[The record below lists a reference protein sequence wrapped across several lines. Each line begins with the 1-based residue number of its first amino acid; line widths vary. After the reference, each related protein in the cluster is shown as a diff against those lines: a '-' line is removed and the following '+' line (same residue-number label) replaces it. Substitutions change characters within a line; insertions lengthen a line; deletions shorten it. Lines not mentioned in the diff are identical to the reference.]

1 MGLFNQSNKHGKK
14 HNSKTD
20 WSDLGKKPNPKLPL
34 FLAIIIAV
42 LAGAIFS
49 FSLAPYGI
57 WPLALISPAIL
68 YALIISPISNKRA
81 FLLGEA
87 YGVGYWCVGAFWLY
101 NSIHTYGNVPA
112 PVAILAIVAMGLG
125 MGLFHALMAVVFNRF
140 VGKQPFAFASLWTLQ
155 EWLKTWVLTGFPW
168 LFVGYA
174 FTEQAWLSSLAPV
187 FGVLAVSFV
196 AVLLASSM
204 VEVFRSRAG
213 YLLVSLVP
221 LVAAMVLYFVNPQWT
236 QAKDT
241 PNLTVSL
248 VQGNIPQQQKWLTE
262 LRGKT
267 LQIYASMTR
276 SEWGS
281 DVVIWPESAIP
292 MFQTQVL
299 KYMSG
304 IAKIAE
310 ETNTTWIVGVPFVDS
325 AAYNPQTDPY
335 PPFYNSVIAMDDGQ
349 VGVYKKQRLV
359 PFGEYVPL
367 SGILNVFPSLSLG
380 IMNFSRGDANQDTL
394 SVAGQKM
401 GAAICYEVAYPDT
414 TRKNALGSD
423 FMLTISN
430 DAWFGTTAGPLQHLQ
445 MAQMRA
451 LETGRWFVRSTNNGV
466 TAIIDHNGKIIKRA
480 PQFERVV
487 LRGEVQARQGKTPY
501 VSYGNTPVLILMAV
515 LLLLSVLGFVA
526 KNRAMQGK

>member
-1 MGLFNQSNKHGKK
+1 MRA
-14 HNSKTD
+14 SKTNR
-20 WSDLGKKPNPKLPL
+20 KKTATKTNRAGLKKQSKTQLPT
-34 FLAIIIAV
+34 FLAVIMALV
-42 LAGAIFS
+42 AGAIFS

-68 YALIISPISNKRA
+68 YALLISPITNKRA
-81 FLLGEA
+81 FLLGQA

-112 PVAILAIVAMGLG
+112 PLAILAIGVMGLG

-174 FTEQAWLSSLAPV
+174 FTDQAWLSSLAPV

-213 YLLVSLVP
+213 YLLISLVP
-221 LVAAMVLYFVNPQWT
+221 ILAAVALQLVSPQWT

-248 VQGNIPQQQKWLTE
+248 VQGNIPQEQKWLTE

-267 LQIYASMTR
+267 LQIYASMTK
-276 SEWGS
+276 SEWDS
-281 DVVIWPESAIP
+281 DVVIWPESSIP

-299 KYMSG
+299 PFMSG

-310 ETNTTWIVGVPFVDS
+310 ETDTTWVVGVPFVDG
-325 AAYNPQTDPY
+325 AAYNPETDPY
-335 PPFYNSVIAMDDGQ
+335 PPFYNSVIAMGDGKA
-349 VGVYKKQRLV
+349 GVYKKQRLV
-359 PFGEYVPL
+359 PFGEYVPF
-367 SGILNVFPSLSLG
+367 SGVLNVFPSLSLG
-380 IMNFSRGDANQDTL
+380 IMNFSRGDANQDAL

-401 GAAICYEVAYPDT
+401 GSAICYEVAYPDT
-414 TRKNALGSD
+414 TRKNAVGSD
-423 FMLTISN
+423 FMLTVSN

-445 MAQMRA
+445 MVQMRA

-466 TAIIDHNGKIIKRA
+466 TAIIDHNGNIIKRA

-501 VSYGNTPVLILMAV
+501 VSHGNTPVLIFIGI

-526 KNRAMQGK
+526 KNRAMRGK